1 MIRATLDTNILLRM
15 ATGGAGSQLNQLWHA
30 HKFDLLLSLATLT
43 EFRTVAAYPQV
54 QQYVPLSISR
64 AFDDLLV
71 ARAVLVQPDL
81 TSLTCRDPQD
91 TALIATAVGGQADFL
106 ITADHDLLDDP
117 NLIDALVQRHVKVV
131 RAAEFIASVIRHNG

>member
-15 ATGGAGSQLNQLWHA
+15 AAGGARSHLNQLWHA
-30 HKFDLLLSLATLT
+30 QQFDLLMSLATLT

-54 QQYVPLSISR
+54 QQYVSPSITR
-64 AFDDLLV
+64 AFDDLLM

-81 TSLTCRDPQD
+81 TAPTCRDPQD

-106 ITADHDLLDDP
+106 VTTDGDLLDDP
-117 NLIDALVQRHVKVV
+117 NLMDALTQRHVKVV
-131 RAAEFIASVIRHNG
+131 RTAEFIASITRRNS